1 MDPPVKNVLRA
12 AVVLALA
19 LGPVLGG
26 ALSASAAPTPTPTPT
41 IATFVD
47 YAGSGTATTV
57 SSGHTF
63 TSNDTVHARIDCD
76 TSGCVLTTFTLLDSN
91 TNQGAEFDLTQG
103 EKIPVVDGKVSRS
116 MPAMGNPCADNY
128 LGAGTLTVAATPSG
142 FTGTRSVAQDLDV
155 NCPGD
160 SSTDYA
166 AGSVTVTAPL
176 DGGSPCILDK
186 SCPTPTPKAAARS
199 AAVRHRITAAPHF
212 TTPSVLSE
220 LPTVSKAI
228 TVHSVLWAAAVT
240 VVLVLLIAFP
250 THLFN
255 TATEVGADRVREWW
269 ARRRPPRTEP
279 AVTRREVEY
288 RGWPLAVIGVV
299 AASLISSFVDP
310 SFGFNSG
317 SVRVFLSVFSSFVL
331 DAVGGW
337 FLLIYLVRR
346 ANPHT
351 TATFRFAPISL
362 LVVAAAVLFT
372 RLTGFSPG
380 IIFGL
385 VAGVA
390 FGAALAT
397 AERARVALVGLGYSF
412 VVAIIGW
419 IAYSI
424 LAPVVGAHPSGGL
437 LFLREMLSAIAIGGI
452 AALPIA
458 LVPLRGLTGYDVFS
472 WNRWVWG
479 VAYAVGLLGFFVV
492 LMPLPFSWSGV
503 HINLIVWIAVYLAYA
518 LAGVLAWLF
527 FTRPWMST
535 TETVEAESPDST

>member
-12 AVVLALA
+12 AAALA
-19 LGPVLGG
+19 VAIGSVVGC
-26 ALSASAAPTPTPTPT
+26 ALSASAAPTPAPTT
-41 IATFVD
+41 SIATFVD
-47 YAGSGTATTV
+47 YAGNGTATTV

-63 TSNDTVHARIDCD
+63 TSNDTVHARIECNA
-76 TSGCVLTTFTLLDSN
+76 SGCVLTAFMLQDSN

-103 EKIPVVDGKVSRS
+103 ETIPVVDGKVSRS

-128 LGAGTLTVAATPSG
+128 LGAGTLTVEATARG
-142 FTGTRSVAQDLDV
+142 LTGTRSVTQDLEV
-155 NCPGD
+155 NCPD
-160 SSTDYA
+160 NSSTDYA
-166 AGSVTVTAPL
+166 AGSVTVTAPV
-176 DGGSPCILDK
+176 DGGSPCILDR
-186 SCPTPTPKAAARS
+186 SCPTPTPTTAAFAGSIRQPDAAA
-199 AAVRHRITAAPHF
+199 PKF
-212 TTPSVLSE
+212 TTPSVLSA
-220 LPTVSKAI
+220 LPTASKAI
-228 TVHSVLWAAAVT
+228 TVHSLLWAAAIT
-240 VVLVLLIAFP
+240 VVLVLLVAFP

-255 TATEVGADRVREWW
+255 TATEVGADRIREWW

-279 AVTRREVEY
+279 GVNPREVEY
-288 RGWPLAVIGVV
+288 RGWPLAVVGVV
-299 AASLISSFVDP
+299 AASVISSFVDP
-310 SFGFNSG
+310 TFGFNAG
-317 SVRVFLSVFSSFVL
+317 SARVFLSVFSSFVL

-351 TATFRFAPISL
+351 SATFRFAPVSL

-390 FGAALAT
+390 FGTALAG
-397 AERARVALVGLGYSF
+397 AQRARVALVGLGYSF

-419 IAYSI
+419 IGYSI
-424 LAPVVGAHPSGGL
+424 LTPLVGPHPSGGL
-437 LFLREMLSAIAIGGI
+437 LFLQEMLSAIAIGGI

-458 LVPLRGLTGYDVFS
+458 LVPLRGLTGYDIFT

-479 VAYAVGLLGFFVV
+479 AAYAVGLLGFFVV

-503 HINLIVWIAVYLAYA
+503 HINLIVWIAVYVAYGLAA
-518 LAGVLAWLF
+518 ITAWLV
-527 FTRPWMST
+527 FTKPWKKP
-535 TETVEAESPDST
+535 TETVRSESPESA